1 MIKILVKNLKQV
13 TAGVNLKQVQIKE
26 QMNIIKE
33 DLKQEIIEEVNN

>member
-13 TAGVNLKQVQIKE
+13 TNGVNLKQVQIKE